1 MRHSGNLERSGLS
14 RIERAEASSAG
25 ECHCVVP
32 RSTIVRFP
40 GARELR
46 ILIVSGPYDDQVRVR
61 DIPWRMRSAIYDR
74 RMSSRRSQRHVA
86 LPPQLCHVAAASHA
100 PVDGAE
106 LKAGYDARIHQ
117 SPRGV
122 YH

>member
-74 RMSSRRSQRHVA
+74 CMSA
-86 LPPQLCHVAAASHA
+86 GASDTWRCRCSSATCCCEHA